1 MARFTYLSQK
11 RTNQQR
17 IKVLRMTPIKIRI
30 LFSQTS
36 QTKKNTNIFSFSHDI
51 NCLFLKQNKTTEKDK
66 LRISNSDF
74 KKQNRFFPAQKD
86 KPKRGNKAE
95 RREDASYRNALNQK

>member
-74 KKQNRFFPAQKD
+74 KKQNRFFSCSERQA
-86 KPKRGNKAE
+86 KAGKQS
-95 RREDASYRNALNQK
+95 RKT